1 MRASMAKTTIAAVF
15 AGTAKAAI
23 KHHYY
28 HPHQTKIQYN
38 LIIIM
43 DLHFT
48 FKSRCQPFN
57 VSHWHT
63 TTSTTNIRIQIYALT
78 ASFTHLS
85 AKTPAAADPVTMPAK
100 CAVPT
105 NDNKY

>member
-1 MRASMAKTTIAAVF
+1 MKASIAKTTIATVF

-43 DLHFT
+43 DLNFT
-48 FKSRCQPFN
+48 FKSRLLG
-57 VSHWHT
+57 
-63 TTSTTNIRIQIYALT
+63 IQCITLPYY
-78 ASFTHLS
+78 H
-85 AKTPAAADPVTMPAK
+85 
-100 CAVPT
+100 
-105 NDNKY
+105 Y